1 MSILILFAAAAMPAP
16 QNAEHLARTFDCRP
30 GMIRMSLD
38 HEVKGAAPAR
48 PSQRNDQRPTRG
60 QRRCFFTL
68 ASV

>member
-16 QNAEHLARTFDCRP
+16 QSADHLARTFDCRP
-30 GMIRMSLD
+30 GMMRMTLER
-38 HEVKGAAPAR
+38 EVRSAAPAR
-48 PSQRNDQRPTRG
+48 PSQRNDQRPGRS

>member
-30 GMIRMSLD
+30 GMVRMTLER
-38 HEVKGAAPAR
+38 EVRSAAPVR
-48 PSQRNDQRPTRG
+48 PPLRNDQRPSRG

-68 ASV
+68 ASA

>member
-30 GMIRMSLD
+30 GMVRMSLD
-38 HEVKGAAPAR
+38 HEVKGAAPGR
-48 PSQRNDQRPTRG
+48 PAPRAEQRPPRD